1 MNESETVFYV
11 CLEGIIRKPFFLLV
25 VMAHYGKHYCKN
37 PSAGYYAGWDDLG
50 IENEE
55 ACKELCRRERLCRYA
70 ASKPGHTC
78 SRYKGGLCELFTD
91 LEVTEDQKGHIT
103 FKKLDNTPSS
113 HGKLEIYYTRPVIQ
127 INVCKYSM
135 V

>member
-1 MNESETVFYV
+1 MVN
-11 CLEGIIRKPFFLLV
+11 
-25 VMAHYGKHYCKN
+25 YGKHYCKN

-55 ACKELCRRERLCRYA
+55 ACKELCRGERLCKYA
-70 ASKPGHTC
+70 ASRPGHTC

-91 LEVTEDQKGHIT
+91 SEVTEDNKGHIT

-113 HGKLEIYYTRPVIQ
+113 HGNLEICYTRPVIKMYLYLGTPWY
-127 INVCKYSM
+127 VFH
-135 V
+135 